1 MGHIRL
7 NMDTKQLS
15 YKAELTRSMEYLAQD
30 PRTIFLGQSVAYQG
44 NSIYKTLENVP
55 MEKRIELPVFEE
67 TQMGMS
73 IGLALAEFVPVSIYP
88 RFNFLLLAL
97 NQLVNHLDAF
107 PLITQ
112 GAVCPRVIIKT
123 AIGSERPLFPGFQ
136 HSGDFTDAMRLMLK
150 NVDVVRLDE
159 PEQIFPAYEKA
170 LTRPDGKSTLL
181 IEFGDYY
188 NEK

>member
-1 MGHIRL
+1 MGNIRL
-7 NMDTKQLS
+7 DMDTQQLR
-15 YKAELTRSMEYLAQD
+15 YKKELTRAMEYLAKD

-55 MEKRIELPVFEE
+55 LEKRIELPVFEE
-67 TQMGMS
+67 TQMGMA
-73 IGLALAEFVPVSIYP
+73 IGLALGEFVPVTIYP
-88 RFNFLLLAL
+88 RFNFLLLAM
-97 NQLVNHLDAF
+97 NQLVNHLDKI
-107 PLITQ
+107 PLITG
-112 GAVCPRVIIKT
+112 GAVWPRVIIKT

-136 HSGDFTDAMRLMLK
+136 HSGDFTEGMRLMLK

-159 PEQIFPAYEKA
+159 PEQIFPAHEKA

-181 IEFGDYY
+181 IEYGDYY